1 MNTQILEEQVR
12 ETERRIKT
20 YKKLINEAEK
30 SFRQLNAQNM
40 QGTLIQFEDFLDSSH
55 LYAFRNWIDGA
66 VWDGPNVK
74 RYWISVTLKYPYD
87 KMPEPKGGMRL
98 VNMGAYI
105 TYTLSSEKVPA
116 TVDGP
121 DDLDPITRKPKE
133 EEVDIWL
140 IEICVPRRFVQDAIE
155 DEMDVEIEQEPKTE
169 ESEETPEEGTAPGP
183 GLGGAGAAAG
193 GGEGGGGPFDL

>member
-1 MNTQILEEQVR
+1 MSTQILEEQVR
-12 ETERRIKT
+12 STERRIKT

-55 LYAFRNWIDGA
+55 LYAFRNWIDG
-66 VWDGPNVK
+66 VIWDGPNVK
-74 RYWISVTLKYPYD
+74 RYWVTVILKYPYD

-105 TYTLSSEKVPA
+105 SYKLSTETVPKK
-116 TVDGP
+116 VDGP

-133 EEVDIWL
+133 EERDIWL
-140 IEICVPRRFVQDAIE
+140 IEICVPRRFIQDAIDDEEEMEPEQPETGE
-155 DEMDVEIEQEPKTE
+155 DEIEE
-169 ESEETPEEGTAPGP
+169 PEEGEEE
-183 GLGGAGAAAG
+183 LGGALEGAAEEG
-193 GGEGGGGPFDL
+193 GGEGGPFEL

>member
-1 MNTQILEEQVR
+1 MSTQMLEEHVR
-12 ETERRIKT
+12 STERRIKT

-55 LYAFRNWIDGA
+55 LYAFRNWIDG
-66 VWDGPNVK
+66 VIWDGPNVK
-74 RYWISVTLKYPYD
+74 RYWVTVILKYPYD

-105 TYTLSSEKVPA
+105 SYKLSTETVPKK
-116 TVDGP
+116 VDGP

-133 EEVDIWL
+133 EERDIWL
-140 IEICVPRRFVQDAIE
+140 IEICVPRRFIQDAIDDEEEMEPEQPETGE
-155 DEMDVEIEQEPKTE
+155 DEIEE
-169 ESEETPEEGTAPGP
+169 PEEGEEE
-183 GLGGAGAAAG
+183 LGGALAGAAEEG
-193 GGEGGGGPFDL
+193 GGEGGPFEL

>member
-1 MNTQILEEQVR
+1 MSIQIQEEQVR

-30 SFRQLNAQNM
+30 TFRQLNAQNM

-55 LYAFRNWIDGA
+55 LYAFKNWIDG
-66 VWDGPNVK
+66 VIWDGPNVK
-74 RYWISVTLKYPYD
+74 RYWVSVTLKYSYD

-98 VNMGAYI
+98 VNMGSYI
-105 TYTLSSEKVPA
+105 TYMLSTEKVPT

-121 DDLDPITRKPKE
+121 EDLDPITRKPKV

-140 IEICVPRRFVQDAIE
+140 IEICVPRRFIQDAID
-155 DEMDVEIEQEPKTE
+155 DETEMEPESEPKIKEPE
-169 ESEETPEEGTAPGP
+169 EEVPEEGVAP
-183 GLGGAGAAAG
+183 GLGGGGAGTG
-193 GGEGGGGPFDL
+193 TGEGGGGPFDL

>member
-1 MNTQILEEQVR
+1 MSTQILEEQVR
-12 ETERRIKT
+12 STERRIKT

-55 LYAFRNWIDGA
+55 LYAFRNWIDG
-66 VWDGPNVK
+66 VIWDGPNVK
-74 RYWISVTLKYPYD
+74 RYWVTVILKYPYD
-87 KMPEPKGGMRL
+87 KMPEPRGGMRL

-105 TYTLSSEKVPA
+105 SYKLSTETVPK

-133 EEVDIWL
+133 EEIDIWL
-140 IEICVPRRFVQDAIE
+140 IEICIPRRFIQDAID
-155 DEMDVEIEQEPKTE
+155 DEEEMEPEPQVEK
-169 ESEETPEEGTAPGP
+169 PEEEFEEEELGAGP
-183 GLGGAGAAAG
+183 GGAGGA
-193 GGEGGGGPFDL
+193 GGEGGGEDRGPFDL

>member
-1 MNTQILEEQVR
+1 MSIQILEEQVR
-12 ETERRIKT
+12 STERRIKT

-55 LYAFRNWIDGA
+55 LYAFRNWIDG
-66 VWDGPNVK
+66 VIWDGPNVK
-74 RYWISVTLKYPYD
+74 RYWVTVILKYPYD

-105 TYTLSSEKVPA
+105 SYKLSTEKVPLK
-116 TVDGP
+116 VEGP

-133 EEVDIWL
+133 EEKDIWL
-140 IEICVPRRFVQDAIE
+140 IEICVPRRFIQDAIDDEE
-155 DEMDVEIEQEPKTE
+155 DLEPEPQVQEPE
-169 ESEETPEEGTAPGP
+169 EKAEEEGAAIGSE
-183 GLGGAGAAAG
+183 LGGAGGA
-193 GGEGGGGPFDL
+193 EEGGGPFEL

>member
-1 MNTQILEEQVR
+1 MTTQVLEEQVK

-55 LYAFRNWIDGA
+55 LYAFQNWIDGV

-74 RYWISVTLKYPYD
+74 RYWVSITLKYPYD
-87 KMPEPKGGMRL
+87 KMPEPRGGMRL

-105 TYTLSSEKVPA
+105 TYKQSTETLPTKVE
-116 TVDGP
+116 GP
-121 DDLDPITRKPKE
+121 EDLDPITRKPKE

-140 IEICVPRRFVQDAIE
+140 VQICVPRRFIQDAID
-155 DEMDVEIEQEPKTE
+155 DEAELEPEPQETE
-169 ESEETPEEGTAPGP
+169 EPEETPEEEGELDL
-183 GLGGAGAAAG
+183 GLEEPEEG
-193 GGEGGGGPFDL
+193 GGEGGPFEL

>member
-1 MNTQILEEQVR
+1 MNTQVLQEQVR
-12 ETERRIKT
+12 DTERRIKI

-55 LYAFRNWIDGA
+55 LYAFRNWIDGV

-87 KMPEPKGGMRL
+87 KMPEPRGGMRL

-105 TYTLSSEKVPA
+105 TYKQSTETLPTKVE
-116 TVDGP
+116 GP
-121 DDLDPITRKPKE
+121 EDLDPITRKPKE
-133 EEVDIWL
+133 EKVDIWL
-140 IEICVPRRFVQDAIE
+140 VQICVPRRFIQDAID
-155 DEMDVEIEQEPKTE
+155 DEEELEPEPQETE
-169 ESEETPEEGTAPGP
+169 EPEETPEEGEG
-183 GLGGAGAAAG
+183 GLNLGLEGSEEG
-193 GGEGGGGPFDL
+193 GGEGGPFEL

>member
-1 MNTQILEEQVR
+1 MSIQILEEQVR
-12 ETERRIKT
+12 STERRIKT

-55 LYAFRNWIDGA
+55 LYAFRNWIDG
-66 VWDGPNVK
+66 VIWDGPNVK
-74 RYWISVTLKYPYD
+74 RYWVTVILKYPYD

-105 TYTLSSEKVPA
+105 SYKLSTEKVPLK
-116 TVDGP
+116 VEGP

-133 EEVDIWL
+133 EEKDIWL
-140 IEICVPRRFVQDAIE
+140 IEICVPRRFIQDAIDDEE
-155 DEMDVEIEQEPKTE
+155 DLEPEPQVQEPE
-169 ESEETPEEGTAPGP
+169 EKAEEEGAAIGSE
-183 GLGGAGAAAG
+183 LGGAGGAG
-193 GGEGGGGPFDL
+193 GEEGGGPFEL